1 MWFGLYKAEVVTV
14 KFLAVK
20 EKIYLQ
26 KIILR
31 IYKDIHPIVP

>member
-26 KIILR
+26 KIINFEN
-31 IYKDIHPIVP
+31 I